1 MFRDSLI
8 VLCRPT
14 LRYPSLKPLG
24 AYVAD
29 LQARLQM
36 FDRWIETGPPCIFW
50 LSGFFFTQSF
60 LTSVLQQ

>member
-1 MFRDSLI
+1 
-8 VLCRPT
+8 
-14 LRYPSLKPLG
+14 
-24 AYVAD
+24 
-29 LQARLQM
+29 M